1 MEHIG
6 LKTTRLRSLGGEQLI
21 LGNSDVIN
29 TRIRNLGRMEDRRGA
44 LKVGVTYDTPR
55 DLLAQIPG
63 WIEEI
68 VAAQEET
75 RFDRCHL
82 SGFADSAIEFDTVFY
97 MTVPSTPGSWTRS
110 RRCCSRSTNGST
122 GTASSSRTR
131 HRSSTRSP
139 RLVDKNPLESIVWAA
154 VAAGFGPAAH
164 GFGTH
169 TVSLPFR
176 QDLRV
181 RHARGVTSAG
191 TRPASQSTRMDTTD
205 FSFHTSP
212 IMLLSGTANP
222 ALAQG
227 IADVLGERLCDVTIK
242 RFADGEIFVRIDE
255 NVRGRDVFLIQP
267 TNPPAENVLELL
279 ILLDAAKRA
288 SAARV
293 TAVVPYYGY
302 GRSDRKDQPR
312 VSIAAKLL
320 ANLMTAAGADRVLSI
335 DFHQHQ
341 IQGFFDIPV
350 DHLYAAP
357 VFRRYYE
364 MKKLDNLVVVAT
376 DVSAAKMARGYA
388 RRLGGDLAIIDK
400 RRPAPNEAEVSNI
413 VGEVEG
419 KHCIV
424 PDDMIDTAGTMVSAI
439 EVLKERG
446 ALDIYVLATHP
457 LFSGRRWSASR
468 WPT

>member
-1 MEHIG
+1 
-6 LKTTRLRSLGGEQLI
+6 
-21 LGNSDVIN
+21 
-29 TRIRNLGRMEDRRGA
+29 
-44 LKVGVTYDTPR
+44 
-55 DLLAQIPG
+55 
-63 WIEEI
+63 
-68 VAAQEET
+68 
-75 RFDRCHL
+75 
-82 SGFADSAIEFDTVFY
+82 
-97 MTVPSTPGSWTRS
+97 
-110 RRCCSRSTNGST
+110 
-122 GTASSSRTR
+122 
-131 HRSSTRSP
+131 
-139 RLVDKNPLESIVWAA
+139 
-154 VAAGFGPAAH
+154 
-164 GFGTH
+164 
-169 TVSLPFR
+169 
-176 QDLRV
+176 
-181 RHARGVTSAG
+181 
-191 TRPASQSTRMDTTD
+191 MDTTD

-242 RFADGEIFVRIDE
+242 RFADGNIFVRFLQNIRE
-255 NVRGRDVFLIQP
+255 RDVFLIQP
-267 TNPPAENVLELL
+267 IAAPVNTRLMELL
-279 ILLDAAKRA
+279 IMIDAAKRA

-413 VGEVEG
+413 VGDVEG

-446 ALDIYVLATHP
+446 ALDVYVLATHP
-457 LFSGRRWSASR
+457 LFSGPALERLASADVKAITVTDTVPLAPGVQEALPNLTVLSVASLLAQAIES
-468 WPT
+468 THANTSVSKLFK